1 LRSGLGHLQIADLT
15 HLQLLVSICQKAIW
29 RTLAPIEITLVTNLC
44 TVPNKKRPRGRH
56 DGLTPAGGRLKNS
69 FDSALV
75 AGWHQGVHKSSPLK
89 VLMGHLQTLLA
100 R

>member
-1 LRSGLGHLQIADLT
+1 M
-15 HLQLLVSICQKAIW
+15 LVSICQKAIW
-29 RTLAPIEITLVTNLC
+29 RTLAPSEITPVTKVG
-44 TVPNKKRPRGRH
+44 TFPKKRPRGRH

-69 FDSALV
+69 FNSARV
-75 AGWHQGVHKSSPLK
+75 AEWQQGAHQTSALK